1 MLNSIIKK
9 IFYILFTLNYKLK
22 NEQIEHFLI
31 TFYGNLYQQDKN
43 VVIINR
49 PDLKVIKIFDKK
61 IIIRFNE
68 DSKKPFEVEAD
79 EFTLC
84 YDGKSLFKKEKE
96 TIVYLDLNHFRIYN
110 KIQIV
115 LVLSDEEK
123 KIKTLK

>member
-43 VVIINR
+43 VVIINK

-96 TIVYLDLNHFRIYN
+96 TIVYLDLNRFRIYN

-123 KIKTLK
+123 KKLKL